1 MKFTKEDA
9 YKELVARLTAK
20 GEKLNL
26 SERTLKQ
33 QLETLI
39 KFVANDDMELEDF
52 VKTVYD
58 DVKSLDGQ
66 YRKDNSDFIK
76 EWEKNHPLPTEP
88 KPNPTP
94 TPTGGENPEM
104 KALLERLAALENE
117 NKAAK
122 REKTISETK
131 SNLKKVLKEKGVKD
145 SEWLDLMLQK
155 VAITEEF
162 DVDKESEYYLKL
174 YNKSN
179 PIPRDGVTPKD
190 TNGGGDNPQ
199 VNNSIKLA
207 SELKKREREQQ
218 EQLLNNLNRT
228 KE

>member
-9 YKELVARLTAK
+9 YKDLVAKLTAK

-39 KFVANDDMELEDF
+39 KFVANDEMELEDF
-52 VKTVYD
+52 IKAIYD

-76 EWEKNHPLPTEP
+76 EWEKNHPSPTEP

-94 TPTGGENPEM
+94 TPSGNENPEM
-104 KALLERLAALENE
+104 KALLERLAILENE

-131 SNLKKVLKEKGVKD
+131 SNLKKALKDKGVKD

-155 VAITEEF
+155 VAITEDF
-162 DVDKESEYYLKL
+162 DVEQESDYYLKL

-179 PIPRDGVTPKD
+179 PIPGDGVTPKV
-190 TNGGGDNPQ
+190 TNGGGENPQ
-199 VNNSIKLA
+199 VNNSIKAA
-207 SELKKREREQQ
+207 SEMMKRKREEKER
-218 EQLLNNLNRT
+218 LLNN
-228 KE
+228 

>member
-9 YKELVARLTAK
+9 YKDLVARLTAK

-39 KFVANDDMELEDF
+39 KFVANDEMELEDF
-52 VKTVYD
+52 IKAIYD

-76 EWEKNHPLPTEP
+76 EWEKNHPTPTEP

-94 TPTGGENPEM
+94 TPSGNENPEM

-131 SNLKKVLKEKGVKD
+131 SLLKKSLKEKGVKD

-155 VAITEEF
+155 VAITENF
-162 DVDKESEYYLKL
+162 DVEKEADFYLKL

-179 PIPRDGVTPKD
+179 PIPEGGATPKGA
-190 TNGGGDNPQ
+190 NGGGENTQ
-199 VNNSIKLA
+199 VNNSIKAA
-207 SELKKREREQQ
+207 SEMMKRKREERE
-218 EQLLNNLNRT
+218 NLS
-228 KE
+228 KH

>member
-9 YKELVARLTAK
+9 YKDLVAKLTAK

-39 KFVANDDMELEDF
+39 KFVANDEMELADF
-52 VKTVYD
+52 ITAIYD

-76 EWEKNHPLPTEP
+76 EWEKNHPTPTEP
-88 KPNPTP
+88 KPSPTP
-94 TPTGGENPEM
+94 TPSGNENPEM
-104 KALLERLAALENE
+104 KALLERLAALEDE

-131 SNLKKVLKEKGVKD
+131 SLLKKSLKEKGVKD

-155 VAITEEF
+155 VAITENF
-162 DVDKESEYYLKL
+162 DVEQESNYYLKL

-179 PIPRDGVTPKD
+179 PIPSGGVTPLGSS
-190 TNGGGDNPQ
+190 GGGENPQ
-199 VNNSIKLA
+199 VNNSIKAA
-207 SELKKREREQQ
+207 SEIMKRKREEKER
-218 EQLLNNLNRT
+218 LLNN
-228 KE
+228 

>member
-9 YKELVARLTAK
+9 YKDLVAKLTAK

-39 KFVANDDMELEDF
+39 KFVANDEMELEDF
-52 VKTVYD
+52 IKAIYD

-76 EWEKNHPLPTEP
+76 EWEKNHPSPTEP

-94 TPTGGENPEM
+94 TPSGNENPEM
-104 KALLERLAALENE
+104 KALLDRLEALEAE
-117 NKAAK
+117 NKANKAANFAK
-122 REKTISETK
+122 EKK
-131 SNLKKVLKEKGVKD
+131 SDLKKALKEKGVKD
-145 SEWLDLMLQK
+145 TDWIELALQE
-155 VAITEEF
+155 VAITDDF
-162 DVDKESEYYLKL
+162 DVEAKADFYLKL

-179 PIPRDGVTPKD
+179 PIPNGGTTPLGA
-190 TNGGGDNPQ
+190 NGGGENVT
-199 VNNSIKLA
+199 VNNSLKAA
-207 SELKKREREQQ
+207 SEMMKRERE
-218 EQLLNNLNRT
+218 EREGLLNND
-228 KE
+228 

>member
-9 YKELVARLTAK
+9 YKDLVAKLTAK

-39 KFVANDDMELEDF
+39 KFVANDEMELEDF
-52 VKTVYD
+52 IKAIYD

-76 EWEKNHPLPTEP
+76 EWEKNHPTPTPTDP

-94 TPTGGENPEM
+94 TPSGTENPEM

-131 SNLKKVLKEKGVKD
+131 SLLKKSLKDKGVKD
-145 SEWLDLMLQK
+145 SEWIDLMLQK
-155 VAITEEF
+155 VAITEDF
-162 DVDKESEYYLKL
+162 DVEKESEFYLKL

-179 PIPRDGVTPKD
+179 PIPSGGVTPLG
-190 TNGGGDNPQ
+190 TNGGGENPQ
-199 VNNSIKLA
+199 VNNSIKQA
-207 SELKKREREQQ
+207 SEMMKRKREEQ
-218 EQLLNNLNRT
+218 EKLSNN
-228 KE
+228 

>member
-9 YKELVARLTAK
+9 YKDLVAKLTAK

-52 VKTVYD
+52 VKAVID

-76 EWEKNHPLPTEP
+76 EWEKNHPTPTEP
-88 KPNPTP
+88 KLNPTP
-94 TPTGGENPEM
+94 TPSGNENPEM
-104 KALLERLAALENE
+104 KALLERLAILENE

-122 REKTISETK
+122 REKTINETK
-131 SNLKKVLKEKGVKD
+131 SLLKKSLKDKGVKD

-155 VAITEEF
+155 VAITEDF
-162 DVDKESEYYLKL
+162 DVEQESDYYLKL

-179 PIPRDGVTPKD
+179 PIPGDGATPKSS
-190 TNGGGDNPQ
+190 NGGGENPQ
-199 VNNSIKLA
+199 VNNSIKAA
-207 SELKKREREQQ
+207 SEMMKRKREEQ
-218 EQLLNNLNRT
+218 ERLLNN
-228 KE
+228 

>member
-1 MKFTKEDA
+1 MKFTKDEA
-9 YKELVARLTAK
+9 YKDLVAKLTAK

-52 VKTVYD
+52 VKAVID

-76 EWEKNHPLPTEP
+76 EWEKNHPAPTEP
-88 KPNPTP
+88 KPNPAPAPSGT
-94 TPTGGENPEM
+94 ENPEM
-104 KALLERLAALENE
+104 KALLERLAVLENE

-122 REKTISETK
+122 REKTINETK
-131 SNLKKVLKEKGVKD
+131 SLLKKSLKEKGVKD

-155 VAITEEF
+155 VAITEDF
-162 DVDKESEYYLKL
+162 DVEQESDYYLKL

-179 PIPRDGVTPKD
+179 PIPSDGVTPKG
-190 TNGGGDNPQ
+190 TNGGGENPQ
-199 VNNSIKLA
+199 VNNSIKAA
-207 SELKKREREQQ
+207 SEMAKRKREEQ
-218 EQLLNNLNRT
+218 ERLLNN
-228 KE
+228 

>member
-9 YKELVARLTAK
+9 YKDLVAKLTAK

-39 KFVANDDMELEDF
+39 KFVANDEMELEDF
-52 VKTVYD
+52 IKAIYD

-76 EWEKNHPLPTEP
+76 EWEKNHLTPTPTDP

-94 TPTGGENPEM
+94 TPSGTENPEM

-131 SNLKKVLKEKGVKD
+131 SLLKKSLKDKGVKD
-145 SEWLDLMLQK
+145 SEWIDLMLQK
-155 VAITEEF
+155 VAITEDF
-162 DVDKESEYYLKL
+162 DVEKESEFYLKL

-179 PIPRDGVTPKD
+179 PIPSGGVTPLG
-190 TNGGGDNPQ
+190 TNGGGENPQ
-199 VNNSIKLA
+199 VNNSIKQA
-207 SELKKREREQQ
+207 SEMMKRKREEQ
-218 EQLLNNLNRT
+218 EKLSNN
-228 KE
+228 

>member
-1 MKFTKEDA
+1 MKFTKDDA
-9 YKELVARLTAK
+9 YKELVGRLTAK

-39 KFVANDDMELEDF
+39 KFVANDEMELADF
-52 VKTVYD
+52 VNAVYE

-76 EWEKNHPLPTEP
+76 EWEKNHPNPNPTEP
-88 KPNPTP
+88 KPSPAPEPSGNVS
-94 TPTGGENPEM
+94 PEM
-104 KALLERLAALENE
+104 KALLERLDALEKE
-117 NKAAK
+117 NSAAK

-131 SNLKKVLKEKGVKD
+131 SNLKKALKDKGVKD

-155 VAITEEF
+155 VAITEDF
-162 DVDKESEYYLKL
+162 DVEQESDYYLKL

-179 PIPRDGVTPKD
+179 PIPSGGVTPLGS
-190 TNGGGDNPQ
+190 NGGGENPQ
-199 VNNSIKLA
+199 VNNSIKAA
-207 SELKKREREQQ
+207 SEMKKRERE
-218 EQLLNNLNRT
+218 ERERLFNN
-228 KE
+228 

>member
-9 YKELVARLTAK
+9 YKDLVAKLTAK

-39 KFVANDDMELEDF
+39 KFVANDEMELEDF
-52 VKTVYD
+52 VKAVID

-76 EWEKNHPLPTEP
+76 EWEKNHPTPAPTEP

-94 TPTGGENPEM
+94 AQSGTENPEM

-117 NKAAK
+117 SKAAK

-131 SNLKKVLKEKGVKD
+131 SNLKKALKDKGVKD

-155 VAITEEF
+155 VAITEDF
-162 DVDKESEYYLKL
+162 DVEQESDYYLKL

-179 PIPRDGVTPKD
+179 PIPRDGVTPKG
-190 TNGGGDNPQ
+190 TNGGGENPQ
-199 VNNSIKLA
+199 VNNSIKAA
-207 SELKKREREQQ
+207 SEMAKRKREEQ
-218 EQLLNNLNRT
+218 ERLLNN
-228 KE
+228 